1 MKINLSIKLIM
12 NNFYTLLIA
21 SIIIGSPIIFL
32 KNDLLKSLTITEEII
47 IVSLGILAIVSIIYF
62 FYENNSLQNLLVK
75 CKTEKYKLCLY
86 IALITITL
94 LIGNYIVKSEGKV
107 IRYKSFQRSLSL
119 ILMLILG
126 HYYFGEHVTMNTCL
140 GIGIIIFGLYVLDR

>member
-1 MKINLSIKLIM
+1 MIKL
-12 NNFYTLLIA
+12 NNFYILLIA

-47 IVSLGILAIVSIIYF
+47 IVSLGILAIVSFIYF
-62 FYENNSLQNLLVK
+62 GYENKSFKNLISVGEK
-75 CKTEKYKLCLY
+75 NKYKLCLY

-107 IRYKSFQRSLSL
+107 IRYKSFQRALSL
-119 ILMLILG
+119 ILMLIIG
-126 HYYFGEHVTMNTCL
+126 HYIFGEKITMNTCW

>member
-1 MKINLSIKLIM
+1 M
-12 NNFYTLLIA
+12 NYNFYILLIV

-47 IVSLGILAIVSIIYF
+47 IVSLGILAIVSFIYF
-62 FYENNSLQNLLVK
+62 GYEKNSLKNLISVGEK
-75 CKTEKYKLCLY
+75 NKYKLCLY
-86 IALITITL
+86 ISLITITL

-107 IRYKSFQRSLSL
+107 IRYKSFQRALSL
-119 ILMLILG
+119 ILMLIIG
-126 HYYFGEHVTMNTCL
+126 HYVFGEKITMNTCW

>member
-1 MKINLSIKLIM
+1 M
-12 NNFYTLLIA
+12 NNFYILLIL
-21 SIIIGSPIIFL
+21 SIIVGSPIIFL

-62 FYENNSLQNLLVK
+62 FYEKNSLQNLINIGNK
-75 CKTEKYKLCLY
+75 EKYKLCLY

-119 ILMLILG
+119 ILMLIIG
-126 HYYFGEHVTMNTCL
+126 HYIFGEKITINTCW

>member
-1 MKINLSIKLIM
+1 M
-12 NNFYTLLIA
+12 NYNFYTLLIV

-47 IVSLGILAIVSIIYF
+47 IVSLGILAIVSFIYF
-62 FYENNSLQNLLVK
+62 GYEKNSLKNLISVGEK
-75 CKTEKYKLCLY
+75 NKYKLCLY

-94 LIGNYIVKSEGKV
+94 LIGNYIVKTEGKV
-107 IRYKSFQRSLSL
+107 IRYKSFQRALSL
-119 ILMLILG
+119 ILMLIIG
-126 HYYFGEHVTMNTCL
+126 HYVFGEKITINTCW

>member
-1 MKINLSIKLIM
+1 M
-12 NNFYTLLIA
+12 NYNFYLLLIV

-47 IVSLGILAIVSIIYF
+47 IVSLGILAIVSFIYF
-62 FYENNSLQNLLVK
+62 GYEKNSLKNLISVG
-75 CKTEKYKLCLY
+75 EENKYKLCLY

-107 IRYKSFQRSLSL
+107 IRYKSFQRALSL
-119 ILMLILG
+119 ILMLIIG
-126 HYYFGEHVTMNTCL
+126 HYIFGEKITINTCW

>member
-1 MKINLSIKLIM
+1 MLD
-12 NNFYTLLIA
+12 
-21 SIIIGSPIIFL
+21 FL

-47 IVSLGILAIVSIIYF
+47 IVSLGILSIVSIIYF
-62 FYENNSLQNLLVK
+62 FYEKNSLQNLINIGNK
-75 CKTEKYKLCLY
+75 EKYKLCLY
-86 IALITITL
+86 ISLITITL

-119 ILMLILG
+119 ILMLIIG
-126 HYYFGEHVTMNTCL
+126 HYIFGEKITINTCW